1 MRPVGGRGASAGVG
15 PTSITEWLLLLPVV
29 VGSVYGLLCLGAT
42 WWYIR
47 PRRRRAPEPPGVAW
61 PPVTILKPVCGLEK
75 GLEANLRSTCS
86 LDYPEYQV
94 VFAVQRPDDPAIP
107 LLRALAREYG
117 SDRVTVAVSDSEPV
131 VNGKVQNLLG
141 ALPAARYDILL
152 ISDSDIRLERD
163 YLKVIVAPL
172 ADPKVGS
179 VCTLYRAKGA
189 GSWFEK
195 LELLSYN
202 SEFIVNAI
210 FAKVSG
216 ASDFCLGCS
225 VAIRRAAL
233 DAIGGLEPLRDYL
246 VEDFELG
253 RRIGR
258 EGYATVVLPYFVDTV
273 VSLARPTDWWQHQVY
288 WDQNTKAARP
298 IGFFFTV
305 LIRPVPF
312 ALLFALARGG
322 DAVGLSV
329 LAGALAL
336 RLATTAAIFHRIGDR
351 EGLAGLFWLPL
362 RDVVGLGAWLTAL
375 FKRSFVWRDV
385 RFGLT
390 RDGRIVPRR
399 R

>member
-1 MRPVGGRGASAGVG
+1 
-15 PTSITEWLLLLPVV
+15 VV

-47 PRRRRAPEPPGVAW
+47 PRRRAPEPPGVAW

-152 ISDSDIRLERD
+152 ISDSDIRLEPD

-253 RRIGR
+253 RRISR